1 MNDLKQNCKELFT
14 GSEVFYGNIQ
24 GVKNDTPKKMYRF
37 KIESNERQKLIAIPE
52 VYLEETGQWK
62 QASPGWK
69 LDDVM
74 DSKGLFLDFGQKKY
88 IMPTIVV
95 WDEIRNALNQNERK
109 RP

>member
-1 MNDLKQNCKELFT
+1 MNELKQQQKELFT
-14 GSEVFYGNIQ
+14 GTETFSGNIKGKEAETLNKQ
-24 GVKNDTPKKMYRF
+24 YRF
-37 KIESNERQKLIAIPE
+37 KIELNERQKQIAIPE

-88 IMPTIVV
+88 IMPTIAV

-109 RP
+109 RS